1 MSTHELDTTTGAS
14 IHEAGRC
21 TSVVDLYSSCVVLN
35 DGNAS
40 SLESRDVLRVV
51 GNDEGG
57 GEGEWP
63 QMALTKSK
71 SQVRGDRQ
79 LTRDHVKWNRLGTK

>member
-1 MSTHELDTTTGAS
+1 VE
-14 IHEAGRC
+14 
-21 TSVVDLYSSCVVLN
+21 LYSSCVVFN

-79 LTRDHVKWNRLGTK
+79 LTCDHVKWNRLGTT